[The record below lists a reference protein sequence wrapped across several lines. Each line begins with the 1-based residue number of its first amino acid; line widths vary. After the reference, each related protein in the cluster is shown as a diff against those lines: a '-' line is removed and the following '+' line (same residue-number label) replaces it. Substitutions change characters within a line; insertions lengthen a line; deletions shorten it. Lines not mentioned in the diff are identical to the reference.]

1 MIPFSGFSPGKTRL
15 TPVPEAFFRDLL
27 PQIDNLTE
35 LKITLYIFWFLNQQ
49 QGEAR
54 YITREDFLQDRR
66 FMQSLAEDS
75 AVAEAELDQ
84 GIICATGRGTL
95 LKSSPRFSSNDNS
108 SLYFLNSANGR
119 AALKA
124 LENGKWIPDPNT
136 HLIPA
141 LDQERPTIYKLY
153 EENIGPLTPLIA
165 DTLRDAE
172 LTYSPE
178 WIQDAIQ
185 IAVESN
191 VRRWRY
197 VEAILKSWQENGRH
211 GTDRQDL
218 EKNRDYYLKGD
229 SAGII
234 ER

>member
-15 TPVPEAFFRDLL
+15 TPVPEAFFRELL
-27 PQIDNLTE
+27 PQINNFAE
-35 LKITLYIFWFLNQQ
+35 LKITLYVFWFLNQQ
-49 QGEAR
+49 QGETR
-54 YITREDFLQDRR
+54 YITRDDFLQDQR
-66 FMQSLAEDS
+66 FMHGLADDPVI
-75 AVAEAELDQ
+75 AAAELDQ
-84 GIICATGRGTL
+84 GINSTVERGTL
-95 LKSSPRFSSNDNS
+95 LKSAPRNS
-108 SLYFLNSANGR
+108 SDENSSFYFLNSANGR